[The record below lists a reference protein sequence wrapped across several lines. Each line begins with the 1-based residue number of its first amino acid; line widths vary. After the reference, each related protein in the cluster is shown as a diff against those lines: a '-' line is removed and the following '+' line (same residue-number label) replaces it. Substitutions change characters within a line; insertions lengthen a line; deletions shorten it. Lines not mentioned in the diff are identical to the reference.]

1 MNIRLFSK
9 KHNLYTNSPLW
20 PSNQRSFSDWALS
33 PSGEVIEIVSFDDE
47 RSSSYITK
55 HDPRTFDIEP
65 WSGYFDSTGKKIYRG
80 DIVRLLCFNLDYE
93 VVWNFERFSLRV
105 LYESH
110 CGEIYPW
117 FHSND
122 CEKNYGVVG
131 NIHGVDYAD

>member
-1 MNIRLFSK
+1 MTFRLFSK
-9 KHNLYTNSPLW
+9 KNNLYTNSLFW
-20 PSNQRSFSDWALS
+20 PSNQITFSDWALS
-33 PSGEVIEIVSFDDE
+33 PNGEIIELIYWGSQTEEASIEVHNARDFDV
-47 RSSSYITK
+47 
-55 HDPRTFDIEP
+55 EP

-93 VVWNFERFSLRV
+93 VIWNFDRFSLKV

-110 CGEIYPW
+110 SGEIYPW

>member
-80 DIVRLLCFNLDYE
+80 DIIECESMFHFISEVTWKEGAFWLKTLDEHGLDRQFNGYL
-93 VVWNFERFSLRV
+93 
-105 LYESH
+105 
-110 CGEIYPW
+110 
-117 FHSND
+117 SNIWTVT
-122 CEKNYGVVG
+122 K
-131 NIHGVDYAD
+131 NIHGVEYAD